1 MATQPGS
8 PGTSDAP
15 RGSVDLGAQVHLID
29 TAMSGY
35 SGITA
40 AYAILADRPALV
52 ETGTATSAPVVVEAL
67 AGLGIGPDDLATIV
81 VTHIH
86 LDHAGGVGD
95 LAAAFP
101 RARIVVQDT
110 GARHLADPSRLMAS
124 ARRVFGPA
132 MDTLFGELLATPA
145 ERIDAIDAVGR
156 IDLGAGRFLEAHHTP
171 GHARHHLGLVDSA
184 TGDLYVGDAAGIYIP
199 PVEADPRTG
208 LGPGRPGSEVG
219 SAEGSGGTPSGTLL
233 PGTPPPDFDLDL
245 ALRSLGRFEDLAAT
259 RLLFS
264 HYGPI
269 VNVAETLDRA
279 EDELRLWVELVRVSI
294 AEQRERDEGG
304 AATRAR
310 AGGGNGAGS
319 GAGNGNG
326 SGAAFDLDHA
336 VAMVRERTRERYA
349 ALLAEPEVAA
359 KFEALSSTAA
369 NVSGIARWL
378 ETKRL
383 EANPSDAEAEGV
395 Q

>member
-1 MATQPGS
+1 MRGAGYVVAMATEPLALGS
-8 PGTSDAP
+8 D
-15 RGSVDLGAQVHLID
+15 VHMID

-40 AYAILADRPALV
+40 AYAILGDRPCLV
-52 ETGTATSAPVVVEAL
+52 ETGTATSAPVVRSAL
-67 AGLGIGPDDLATIV
+67 AGLGVGADDLATIV

-101 RARIVVQDT
+101 RARVVVQDA

-132 MDTLFGELLATPA
+132 MDSLFGELLPTAA
-145 ERIDAIDAVGR
+145 SRIDAIGDVGSV
-156 IDLGAGRFLEAHHTP
+156 DLGGGRRLSAHHTP

-184 TGDLYVGDAAGIYIP
+184 TGDLYVGDAAGLYIP
-199 PVEADPRTG
+199 PDDASAQTG
-208 LGPGRPGSEVG
+208 LGADG
-219 SAEGSGGTPSGTLL
+219 AMGTML
-233 PGTPPPDFDLDL
+233 PGTPPPDFDLEL
-245 ALRSLGRFEDLAAT
+245 ALSSLGRLGSLKAS

-269 VNVAETLDRA
+269 TAVEDALERA
-279 EDELRLWVELVRVSI
+279 REEMRVWVGIVRDARRS
-294 AEQRERDEGG
+294 GG
-304 AATRAR
+304 ANQN
-310 AGGGNGAGS
+310 GGENGTD
-319 GAGNGNG
+319 
-326 SGAAFDLDHA
+326 AAFDLDHA

-349 ALLAEPEVAA
+349 ELLARPSVAA

-369 NVSGIARWL
+369 NVAGIARWL
-378 ETKRL
+378 EAE
-383 EANPSDAEAEGV
+383 EARAM
-395 Q
+395 

>member
-1 MATQPGS
+1 MVGMATK
-8 PGTSDAP
+8 PGTDSGP
-15 RGSVDLGAQVHLID
+15 SGPIDLGAQVHLID

-52 ETGTATSAPVVVEAL
+52 ETGTATSAPVVIEAL

-101 RARIVVQDT
+101 MARIVVQDS
-110 GARHLADPSRLMAS
+110 GARHLADPSRLMSS

-132 MDTLFGELLATPA
+132 MDTLFGELLATPV
-145 ERIDAIDAVGR
+145 ERIDAIGASGR
-156 IDLGAGRFLEAHHTP
+156 IDLGAGRHLEAHHTP

-199 PVEADPRTG
+199 PVAADPLTG
-208 LGPGRPGSEVG
+208 LGP
-219 SAEGSGGTPSGTLL
+219 AEAGAPSGTLL

-269 VNVAETLDRA
+269 VDVVETLDRA
-279 EDELRLWVELVRVSI
+279 KEELRLWVDLVRTSI
-294 AEQRERDEGG
+294 AQQRD
-304 AATRAR
+304 
-310 AGGGNGAGS
+310 GNGD
-319 GAGNGNG
+319 
-326 SGAAFDLDHA
+326 AASAEFDLDHA

-369 NVSGIARWL
+369 NVNGIARWL
-378 ETKRL
+378 ETNRL
-383 EANPSDAEAEGV
+383 ETNRSEQSQTQGG